1 MDYIE
6 TCLLTIIS
14 ESYDFKTKESK
25 DNLIQIK
32 KEENNIEKK
41 DNPIPVITNE
51 IKKDENINVS
61 RETLIPESDKKF
73 ILNDDYIIQLLVGA
87 NKKIKLEDIEKMK
100 QLSMY
105 ISDLNYGKYANSLK
119 NMKVLA
125 SSDTYMIVVLK
136 SDLEVK
142 NVNNIQNEEGYEK
155 FTNVILGKPKKIF
168 AMDFNQ
174 YNQTMDTFR
183 RLSASLPEPAIVHVN
198 YDENHMNIDKTE
210 ENLMK
215 VFNDLEIIDD

>member
-1 MDYIE
+1 
-6 TCLLTIIS
+6 
-14 ESYDFKTKESK
+14 
-25 DNLIQIK
+25 
-32 KEENNIEKK
+32 
-41 DNPIPVITNE
+41 
-51 IKKDENINVS
+51 
-61 RETLIPESDKKF
+61 
-73 ILNDDYIIQLLVGA
+73 
-87 NKKIKLEDIEKMK
+87 
-100 QLSMY
+100 
-105 ISDLNYGKYANSLK
+105 
-119 NMKVLA
+119 MKVLA

-174 YNQTMDTFR
+174 YSQTMDTFR
-183 RLSASLPEPAIVHVN
+183 RLSATKSLPEPAIVHVN

>member
-1 MDYIE
+1 
-6 TCLLTIIS
+6 
-14 ESYDFKTKESK
+14 
-25 DNLIQIK
+25 
-32 KEENNIEKK
+32 
-41 DNPIPVITNE
+41 
-51 IKKDENINVS
+51 
-61 RETLIPESDKKF
+61 
-73 ILNDDYIIQLLVGA
+73 
-87 NKKIKLEDIEKMK
+87 MK

-183 RLSASLPEPAIVHVN
+183 RLSATKSLPEPAIVHVN
-198 YDENHMNIDKTE
+198 YDENHTVCLSRGRR
-210 ENLMK
+210 NLLKSHLGQRMK
-215 VFNDLEIIDD
+215 PFLQQKEADFSFRFVSVVADAGYESQERRLEGSDELKMAYGSIGSHLGKPREVVTRMF